1 MFSFR
6 LWRIKRILIKT
17 EGDLSILREW
27 KNHRIRAIKE
37 NGQMQIVIHQH
48 REGDNFWTY
57 ISYQLTEA
65 GEMIKVREGKYPTSF
80 VR

>member
-6 LWRIKRILIKT
+6 LWRIKRILLRT
-17 EGDLSILREW
+17 EGDLSIVREW

-37 NGQMQIVIHQH
+37 KGQMQIVIHHH
-48 REGDNFWTY
+48 REGDNFWVYTT
-57 ISYQLTEA
+57 YQLTEA
-65 GEMIKVREGKYPTSF
+65 GEMIKVRDGKYPTSF